1 MNRRFLLAAG
11 LMVWLGSTGVRGGQE
26 PHTLSP
32 EAVEN
37 GGKIFLSS
45 CAKCHG
51 ATGDDVPGVNLAG
64 GRFLRATT
72 DADLAALI
80 VKGIP
85 GTGMPS
91 NNLSDKQAGDVVAFI
106 RSFASGGL
114 AAEMA
119 GASVAKALAS
129 LPGDAGRGKALVEGK
144 GQCLTCHT
152 LGSAGGRLGPDLSEI
167 GIRRPDHLQRSILEP
182 EAEIRGD
189 QRTARVVTRDGVVT
203 TGRLLNHDNFSAQ
216 LLDSKEQLRSFLK
229 AELKEFTILTTSPM
243 LSYRDRLTSD
253 EVADIVKYFST
264 LRGRR

>member
-1 MNRRFLLAAG
+1 MA
-11 LMVWLGSTGVRGGQE
+11 WLGSAGVLAGQE

-37 GGKIFLSS
+37 GSKIFLSS

-64 GRFLRATT
+64 GRFIRGNT
-72 DADLAALI
+72 DAELAALI
-80 VKGIP
+80 IKGIP

-91 NNLSDKQAGDVVAFI
+91 NNLSEKQAADVVAFI

-119 GASVAKALAS
+119 GAAVAKALAS
-129 LPGDAGRGKALVEGK
+129 LPGDAGRGKALVEEK
-144 GQCLTCHT
+144 GQCLTCHS

-167 GIRRPDHLQRSILEP
+167 GFRRPDNLQRSILDP
-182 EAEIRGD
+182 QAEIRGD
-189 QRTARVVTRDGVVT
+189 QRSARAVTRDGVAV

-229 AELKEFTILTTSPM
+229 ADLKEFTILTTSAMP
-243 LSYRDRLTSD
+243 SYRDRLSAE

>member
-1 MNRRFLLAAG
+1 MHTRLSSALA
-11 LMVWLGSTGVRGGQE
+11 LVIWLVSSGVLSGQE
-26 PHTLSP
+26 PHTLAP

-45 CAKCHG
+45 CARCHG
-51 ATGDDVPGVNLAG
+51 ASGEDVPGVNLAS
-64 GRFLRATT
+64 GRFIRAAT

-119 GASVAKALAS
+119 GAAVAKAIAS

-152 LGSAGGRLGPDLSEI
+152 LGSAGGRMGPDLSEI
-167 GIRRPDHLQRSILEP
+167 GIRRPDHLQRSLLEP
-182 EAEIRGD
+182 EAEVRGD

-216 LLDSKEQLRSFLK
+216 ILDSKEQLRSFLK
-229 AELKEFTILTTSPM
+229 ADVKEFAILTSSSMP
-243 LSYRDRLTSD
+243 SYRDRLGPD
-253 EVADIVKYFST
+253 EVADIVKFLST